1 MAKRRIK
8 QKTRKTIDLGN
19 STKNVK
25 VITKTKKIKL
35 FKKQIFDLN
44 RCCFKICT
52 ILIQPLI
59 LVFLNLFKQL

>member
-25 VITKTKKIKL
+25 VITKTKK
-35 FKKQIFDLN
+35 N
-44 RCCFKICT
+44 KI
-52 ILIQPLI
+52 I
-59 LVFLNLFKQL
+59 